1 MKNLFRLLTLITI
14 SVILFSFN
22 FWQKDFDT
30 ARRLATEKNQLIL
43 LNFSGSDW
51 CGPCIRM
58 EKEIFSSE
66 TFQKMAEANLVL
78 LNADFP
84 RIKKNQLSKEQRNA
98 NEMLAEKY
106 NREGK
111 FPFTVLMT
119 PEGNVI
125 KTWEGLPDEDA
136 ARFTSMIKKLCDEH

>member
-1 MKNLFRLLTLITI
+1 MRNLFKLLLLTVTSFIFL
-14 SVILFSFN
+14 SFN
-22 FWQKDFDT
+22 IWQKDFDT
-30 ARRLATEKNQLIL
+30 ARRIATEKNQLIL

-66 TFQKMAEANLVL
+66 AFMKMAESNLVL

-84 RIKKNQLSKEQRNA
+84 RFKKNQLSKEQRNA
-98 NEMLAEKY
+98 NDLLAEKY

-111 FPFTVLMT
+111 FPFTVLLT
-119 PEGNVI
+119 PGGNVV

-136 ARFTSMIKKLCDEH
+136 SGFTSAVKKLCDEQ